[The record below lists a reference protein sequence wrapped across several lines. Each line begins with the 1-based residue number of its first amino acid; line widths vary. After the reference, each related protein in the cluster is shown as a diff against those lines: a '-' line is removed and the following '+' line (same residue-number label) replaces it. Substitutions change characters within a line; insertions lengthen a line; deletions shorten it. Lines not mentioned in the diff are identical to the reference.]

1 MCNADEERFLH
12 LVVVIIWLC
21 FCAKRNF
28 FCVCVSSA
36 LMQKSCTRKPWKSIF
51 KPASHQQG
59 WLRVHECVVVEAAAA
74 TVAAVANGLRV
85 HCNHCNASSFEDF
98 HCDFDCFSFCLYSLG
113 HTLVRQVSPEIAQN
127 H

>member
-1 MCNADEERFLH
+1 MCNAAAEERFLH
-12 LVVVIIWLC
+12 LVIIWFLRC
-21 FCAKRNF
+21 FAF
-28 FCVCVSSA
+28 FVSSA
-36 LMQKSCTRKPWKSIF
+36 LLMQKSCTRKPWKIIF
-51 KPASHQQG
+51 KPTSHLQG
-59 WLRVHECVVVEAAAA
+59 WLRVHECVVAEAAAA